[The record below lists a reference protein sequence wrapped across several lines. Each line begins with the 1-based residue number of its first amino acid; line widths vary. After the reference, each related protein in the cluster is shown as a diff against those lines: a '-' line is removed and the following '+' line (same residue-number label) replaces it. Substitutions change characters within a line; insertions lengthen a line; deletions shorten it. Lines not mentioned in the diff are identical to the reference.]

1 MILSKI
7 RNFKFKNKYHVEGLF
22 MNKREVVYMV
32 TYRDDSNQK
41 HLAFVKGFS
50 AVRVL
55 EERFGY
61 IEYEVTEQFVYNH
74 TEVWY

>member
-1 MILSKI
+1 
-7 RNFKFKNKYHVEGLF
+7 

-41 HLAFVKGFS
+41 HLAFVKGVS

-61 IEYEVTEQFVYNH
+61 TEYEVTEQFVYNH
-74 TEVWY
+74 NEVWY

>member
-1 MILSKI
+1 
-7 RNFKFKNKYHVEGLF
+7 

-74 TEVWY
+74 NEVWY

>member
-1 MILSKI
+1 
-7 RNFKFKNKYHVEGLF
+7 

-61 IEYEVTEQFVYNH
+61 IEAFVKGFSAVRVLEERFGYIEYEVTEQFVYNH
-74 TEVWY
+74 NEVWY

>member
-1 MILSKI
+1 
-7 RNFKFKNKYHVEGLF
+7 

-55 EERFGY
+55 EDRFGY
-61 IEYEVTEQFVYNH
+61 IEYEITESFIRFDE
-74 TEVWY
+74 EVWY